1 MTPSTRRLTVTLKIA
16 MTVAAVIFAIVTF
29 LVTYYSVAQKRLLTD
44 SLRRKAESLSRLA
57 AHDLGPSLEFG
68 DPDAMKEV
76 LGGITLDGDVVYASL
91 LANDGK
97 VLSEA
102 KSIPEGVK
110 LVPTSW
116 EKLRSE
122 APVID
127 DNGAYQQVDARV
139 TSKSGKGVL
148 VMLVT
153 TEQIRSEIRAALG
166 VSLVLG
172 LLTLLAGV
180 GMAYL
185 LGRSFGRRIGA
196 LAVAAGRVARGDL
209 KQELLRVDGQD
220 EIGMVGD
227 AFNGMLVNLKQL
239 EDQVLRVA
247 DGDLG
252 QTTTLEGDLAQAF
265 NRMIVSQR
273 QLVKQIRDTAL
284 QVTTGAAEF
293 LASARSAEHGATEQS
308 SAVEETRRTM
318 DTLLTSSREIA
329 KTAQSVLANAE
340 RSQENSQVVATRI
353 AALSK
358 HAQRIAEILEVI
370 KDIAN
375 KSDLLALN
383 AALEGTK
390 AGEVGRGFSLVATQ
404 MQRLAENVMGSVTD
418 IKELTATITEATHAS
433 VMATE
438 ESTKLATDT
447 TRSAQQIVQIIGQ
460 QQTGTEQVSRA
471 MDDVAHVATQA
482 VNGSRQVVH
491 STEELSRLSDEL
503 QRLVSRFNLENLAA
517 GERSG
522 ARVERT
528 AQAAAGQVSAFR

>member
-1 MTPSTRRLTVTLKIA
+1 
-16 MTVAAVIFAIVTF
+16 
-29 LVTYYSVAQKRLLTD
+29 
-44 SLRRKAESLSRLA
+44 
-57 AHDLGPSLEFG
+57 
-68 DPDAMKEV
+68 
-76 LGGITLDGDVVYASL
+76 
-91 LANDGK
+91 
-97 VLSEA
+97 
-102 KSIPEGVK
+102 
-110 LVPTSW
+110 
-116 EKLRSE
+116 
-122 APVID
+122 
-127 DNGAYQQVDARV
+127 
-139 TSKSGKGVL
+139 
-148 VMLVT
+148 
-153 TEQIRSEIRAALG
+153 
-166 VSLVLG
+166 
-172 LLTLLAGV
+172 
-180 GMAYL
+180 
-185 LGRSFGRRIGA
+185 
-196 LAVAAGRVARGDL
+196 
-209 KQELLRVDGQD
+209 
-220 EIGMVGD
+220 
-227 AFNGMLVNLKQL
+227 
-239 EDQVLRVA
+239 VA